1 MDNKI
6 KKIIA
11 REGLILLTIIG
22 VGFTFRMIGTSGH
35 PFAEWIDVTPFNFF
49 DGFGRII
56 IILGYPLYLLAQFI
70 IWAIRMLKQK

>member
-1 MDNKI
+1 MNNKI

-22 VGFTFRMIGTSGH
+22 AGFIFRIIGTSGH

-49 DGFGRII
+49 DRLGRII
-56 IILGYPLYLLAQFI
+56 IILGYPFYLLAQFI
-70 IWAIRMLKQK
+70 IWAIRTLKQK